1 MILCSIAVEDTDNW
15 AFIGLALIP
24 AIIIALIVFGHQ
36 PISQPELLGTP
47 TPTPT
52 FTPTPTLTPTPTFTP
67 TPSPTPTSTPTA
79 TPTPT
84 PAVATVEPTPTI
96 PTCDAPLKEGL
107 GGGDHYW
114 LERPFGPEHNQQHSR
129 FYPYA
134 STGDGLYLL
143 HHGVDIQ
150 NETGTPVLAVADGK
164 VVVAGDDSVEAYGLT
179 TDFYGQLVIIQL
191 NQAYLE
197 QPVFCLYGHLS
208 EVSVAVGQE
217 VRVGDGLGRVG
228 MTGIALGPHLHF
240 EVRVGSNSY
249 GQTRNPELWLKP
261 FPDLGTIAGRLL
273 YPNGCPIQDRTITIQ
288 RAESPDERWG
298 SLRTY
303 IFGEYINPDDGWGEN
318 FSLGDVPAGAYTLR
332 TVVNRKLYTYPVE
345 VVAGQTAFVEIEI
358 IW

>member
-1 MILCSIAVEDTDNW
+1 MILNSIVVEDTDNRV
-15 AFIGLALIP
+15 FIGLALIL
-24 AIIIALIVFGHQ
+24 AIIIALATLSYQ
-36 PISQPELLGTP
+36 PMHQPELLGTS

-67 TPSPTPTSTPTA
+67 TPTPTATSTPTA
-79 TPTPT
+79 TPTLTSAT
-84 PAVATVEPTPTI
+84 PTVEPTPTI
-96 PTCDAPLKEGL
+96 PSCDAPLKEGL

-114 LERPFGPEHNQQHSR
+114 LERPLGPEHNQQPSR

-134 STGDGLYLL
+134 STGDGQYLL

-164 VVVAGDDSVEAYGLT
+164 VVVAGDDSAAAYGRT
-179 TDFYGQLVIIQL
+179 TDFYGQLVIIEL
-191 NQAYLE
+191 NQTYRE
-197 QPVFCLYGHLS
+197 QPVYCVYGHLS

-217 VRVGDGLGRVG
+217 VKVGDVLGRVG

-240 EVRVGSNSY
+240 EIRVGSNTYS
-249 GQTRNPELWLKP
+249 QTRNPELWVKP
-261 FPDLGTIAGRLL
+261 FPDQGTIAGRLL
-273 YPNGCPIQDRTITIQ
+273 YPNGCPIQDRIITVH
-288 RAESPDERWG
+288 RADAPDERWG

-303 IFGEYINPDDGWGEN
+303 IFGEGINPDGGWGEN
-318 FSLGDVPAGAYTLR
+318 FCLEDVPAGSYILR

>member
-1 MILCSIAVEDTDNW
+1 M
-15 AFIGLALIP
+15 FIGLALIP
-24 AIIIALIVFGHQ
+24 AVIIALVVVGHQ
-36 PISQPELLGTP
+36 PISQPEFLGTP

-67 TPSPTPTSTPTA
+67 TPPPTATPTA

-84 PAVATVEPTPTI
+84 LAAPPTVEPTPTI
-96 PTCDAPLKEGL
+96 PTCDEPLQEGL

-114 LERPFGPEHNQQHSR
+114 LERPFSPEHNQQPSR

-134 STGDGLYLL
+134 STGGGDYLL
-143 HHGVDIQ
+143 HHGVDTQ

-164 VVVAGDDSVEAYGLT
+164 VVAAGDDSVEAYGRT
-179 TDFYGQLVIIQL
+179 INFYGQLVIIQL
-191 NQAYLE
+191 NQTYRE

-217 VRVGDGLGRVG
+217 VQVGDVLGRVG

-249 GQTRNPELWLKP
+249 SHTRNPELWMKP
-261 FPDLGTIAGRLL
+261 FPGLGTIAGRLL
-273 YPNGCPIQDRTITIQ
+273 YPNGCPIQDRTITVH
-288 RAESPDERWG
+288 RADAPDERWG
-298 SLRTY
+298 GLRTY
-303 IFGEYINPDDGWGEN
+303 IFGEGVNPDDALGEN
-318 FSLGDVPAGAYTLR
+318 FCLGGVPAGSYILR
-332 TVVNRKLYTYPVE
+332 TVVNRKLYSYPVE
-345 VVAGQTAFVEIEI
+345 VLAGQTVFVEIEI